1 VYKRKGMSFAPPNR
15 GKGWAALRK
24 VVAVDGVDILKKA
37 TGNEAL
43 WMMLSEMLMSASFA
57 DESETEGVAGAHLHA
72 VRMQA
77 AHEII
82 RHRGELLYD
91 ITDSR
96 PRHRTHLERVDLKYQ
111 PHADQAL
118 TECTRRLLGQQPGL
132 HLVEVKLDPTDT
144 TQASAWAATYRF
156 IIGRFT
162 TTHDEA
168 LMLQATRR
176 KPSTIHPDA
185 TAAIVAVIEEIG
197 HEAIGAAISAPHWSV
212 LQRAST
218 SRAGGDAEGAA
229 AAHRQADREAAAR
242 KLIGNHENVLR
253 DVANPSFD
261 TNIDGKPL
269 TQLELQRVDAGSA
282 FYADQFL
289 REVARRLLGR
299 RAGLHQLEVRMDP
312 ANEAQATAWSTTAK
326 YLDGR
331 LQAMPEEKP
340 GRTPDLPP
348 LAAAAMRAVLHEVA
362 TPSGFSA
369 TWSDLEGL
377 LDASD
382 YAVIPHSVAFGRA
395 AQHTHDAREEAA
407 RALVYHRK
415 LVLRD
420 EGRQLARAR
429 HPSTPPKSPSLG
441 AGGLFTINPSPP
453 EGAKT
458 DKNRPSLEG
467 IPAFF
472 AHQCLRE
479 IARRLLGHRA
489 RGVQLLEEPFDP
501 SHAPQAVAWARTA
514 RFVGGIFA
522 PDEDARLELSP
533 AASAA
538 ILDVA
543 EEVGCSALAATLA
556 ATAPHWEMLHEA
568 LETGG
573 STMHTEAD
581 GAAAAHT
588 HAAREAAARKL
599 IGNHEN
605 VLRDVANPSAMANID
620 GKPLTQIHLKRVPV
634 SHAYYADQTLREVA
648 RRLLGRRAGL
658 HQLEVRMDPA
668 NEAQATAW
676 AETALYLDGR
686 LQAMPEEKPGRTP
699 DLPPLAAAAMRAVLH
714 EVGDVRIVISSTFAR
729 MTAQWALLRR
739 AMELPTGRLPGGAW
753 LGATE
758 QQAAALLVH
767 NKESIIAYL
776 TSSTGSPNKPFGE
789 GVDAQAAPR
798 RILDALSS
806 AAISTDIARLGIS
819 SIVHCE
825 QVLREVCRQLLGQ
838 KFGGAQRNPRDERQ
852 ATTWATTTM
861 LIHQQ
866 ILPALV
872 KGLPLHNQD
881 PVANVMAAAL
891 YRVGQLVPPTA
902 MKDEASRKLQ
912 NAAATRKLRERQ
924 PSEIAAEAM
933 HKPQA
938 PRPSPPVPRWPVQ
951 ASARPPMNPSRAL
964 VSSILDPSSVSTGV
978 GFSAPKLRR
987 SSAEAILP
995 VGVSVGADD
1004 AFLVSASAPPMH
1016 FRSTR
1021 PGSHQRSE
1029 HSQIDDPRSASHV
1042 APVATPRSVLERV
1055 RAHQLGVHERP
1066 IDRGYVP
1073 TVLPMHLQEEVLSPA
1088 SSTSKHAVVTR

>member
-1 VYKRKGMSFAPPNR
+1 MSFAPPNR

-312 ANEAQATAWSTTAK
+312 ANEAQATAW
-326 YLDGR
+326 
-331 LQAMPEEKP
+331 
-340 GRTPDLPP
+340 
-348 LAAAAMRAVLHEVA
+348 
-362 TPSGFSA
+362 
-369 TWSDLEGL
+369 
-377 LDASD
+377 
-382 YAVIPHSVAFGRA
+382 
-395 AQHTHDAREEAA
+395 
-407 RALVYHRK
+407 
-415 LVLRD
+415 
-420 EGRQLARAR
+420 
-429 HPSTPPKSPSLG
+429 
-441 AGGLFTINPSPP
+441 
-453 EGAKT
+453 
-458 DKNRPSLEG
+458 
-467 IPAFF
+467 
-472 AHQCLRE
+472 
-479 IARRLLGHRA
+479 
-489 RGVQLLEEPFDP
+489 
-501 SHAPQAVAWARTA
+501 
-514 RFVGGIFA
+514 
-522 PDEDARLELSP
+522 
-533 AASAA
+533 
-538 ILDVA
+538 
-543 EEVGCSALAATLA
+543 
-556 ATAPHWEMLHEA
+556 
-568 LETGG
+568 
-573 STMHTEAD
+573 
-581 GAAAAHT
+581 
-588 HAAREAAARKL
+588 
-599 IGNHEN
+599 
-605 VLRDVANPSAMANID
+605 
-620 GKPLTQIHLKRVPV
+620 
-634 SHAYYADQTLREVA
+634 
-648 RRLLGRRAGL
+648 
-658 HQLEVRMDPA
+658 
-668 NEAQATAW
+668 

-924 PSEIAAEAM
+924 PSEIAAEAV